1 MTMPHLRIGNLQAVT
16 ECLSQK
22 GGGARAEE
30 DGGRRDLGIGH
41 KKTVVLFSRHV
52 ESLMFE
58 EKGDHA
64 YVNQDVCAR
73 GVPDPFGGVSRQRA
87 QRLSKRN
94 LSAEGLGVLR
104 HAGKW

>member
-1 MTMPHLRIGNLQAVT
+1 MVNADKKNRSRNDQAQKDQGVEDGNDNAHLRIGHLQAVT

-58 EKGDHA
+58 EKGDHP

-73 GVPDPFGGVSRQRA
+73 GVPDPCG
-87 QRLSKRN
+87 
-94 LSAEGLGVLR
+94 
-104 HAGKW
+104 